1 MVLIPARDGNVQIT
15 GWSSTNASR
24 QKGAVSLP
32 SGKKGLNYQHHII
45 QEHGGGEKTLK
56 IHDISRTIYPGMQ
69 CWPTD
74 AGVELTQEQS
84 MSRGDAYNLSRLVCS
99 SHIGTHIDA
108 PFHFTAGGNGIDEVS
123 LYDLIG
129 EALVV
134 ELATEDRITAA
145 ELRNVDL
152 RTYKRILFKTRNS
165 ELLADST
172 FHEDYVALDSSAAE
186 LLVDNGVKVVGI
198 DYLSI
203 EAFTS
208 EEHPVHHLLTEH
220 GVLILETLDLRAIE
234 PGAYFLV
241 ALPLK
246 LKGCD
251 GAPARVV
258 LIESS

>member
-1 MVLIPARDGNVQIT
+1 M
-15 GWSSTNASR
+15 
-24 QKGAVSLP
+24 QKYGRV
-32 SGKKGLNYQHHII
+32 
-45 QEHGGGEKTLK
+45 EKSLK
-56 IHDISRTIYPGMQ
+56 IHDLSLTIYPGMQ
-69 CWPTD
+69 SWPND
-74 AGVELTQEQS
+74 AGVELTQEES
-84 MSRGDAYNLSRLVCS
+84 LSKGDAYNCSRLVCS

-108 PFHFTAGGNGIDEVS
+108 PYHFTEDGKGIDEVN

-134 ELATEDRITAA
+134 ETAAADLITAA
-145 ELRNVDL
+145 ELRDVDL

-165 ELLADST
+165 ELLADRT
-172 FHEDYVALDSSAAE
+172 FHEDYVALDYSAAQ
-186 LLVDNGVKVVGI
+186 LLVENGVMVVGI

-203 EAFTS
+203 EAFADT
-208 EEHPVHHLLTEH
+208 EHQVHKLLTEH

-234 PGAYFLV
+234 PGTYVMV

-258 LIESS
+258 LIE